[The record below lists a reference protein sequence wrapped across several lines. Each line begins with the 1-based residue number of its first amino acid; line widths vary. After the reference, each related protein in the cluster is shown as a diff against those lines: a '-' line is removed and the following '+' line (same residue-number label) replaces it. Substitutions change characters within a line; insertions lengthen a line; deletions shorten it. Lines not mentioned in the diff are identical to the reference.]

1 MYMKLNNDHTQ
12 MRNHVMGNR
21 ILLSLFMI
29 LLIGSFSYGQNSDVY
44 LLGPEDTITVTVI
57 GHTDFSGDFYIPSDG
72 VITLPVAG
80 KITVTG
86 KTIGVLTAE
95 VIEKLKE
102 RLNEPEVVI
111 ALKMPRMQR
120 IYVMGSVMKADSYD
134 MKPGWRIT
142 EALAAAGGLDKTVSP
157 EDCKVII
164 FRSSTGKKETV
175 LLADVF
181 RGSSDANLLISN
193 GDVMTI
199 DPGETFPVYVTGKVK
214 SPGLYR
220 IRKDNP
226 GIMSAITM
234 AGGVMDESASNSIKL
249 NHTDGSSEMINLTPV
264 LLEGKGL
271 PTTNLQSGDLLIVP
285 EATSR
290 IAVLGFV
297 GKPGFFNLKDGI
309 KVTLADALSMA
320 SGMDNKRAGLSKIA
334 VVRITDGK
342 EQKMAYDLQ
351 KFLKKG
357 DTSQNPVI
365 MAGDVIYV
373 PETNKIDFDMITRGM
388 SAVALVLNPFIP

>member
-1 MYMKLNNDHTQ
+1 MKQEYSITNHTGKSH
-12 MRNHVMGNR
+12 MSGVALLF
-21 ILLSLFMI
+21 ILAIFMI
-29 LLIGSFSYGQNSDVY
+29 GSLANAQNADVY
-44 LLGPEDTITVTVI
+44 LLGPEDTIMVTVI
-57 GHTDFSGDFYIPSDG
+57 GHPDFSGEFYIPSDG
-72 VITLPVAG
+72 IITLPVAG

-111 ALKMPRMQR
+111 SLKVPRMQR
-120 IYVMGSVMKADSYD
+120 IYVMGSVVKADSYD

-142 EALAAAGGLDKTVSP
+142 EALAAAGGLEKGISP
-157 EDCKVII
+157 EDCRVII
-164 FRSSTGKKETV
+164 FRSSTGGKQTV
-175 LLADVF
+175 LLADVL
-181 RGSSDANLLISN
+181 RGTADANLQISN
-193 GDVMTI
+193 GDVMTV

-220 IRKDNP
+220 VRKDNP

-234 AGGVMDESASNSIKL
+234 AGGIMDESASNSIKL

-264 LLEGKGL
+264 LLEGKGV
-271 PTTNLQSGDLLIVP
+271 PITTLQPGDLLIVP

-309 KVTLADALSMA
+309 KVTLADALGMA
-320 SGMDNKRAGLSKIA
+320 SGMDNKRAGLSKVA
-334 VVRITDGK
+334 LVRISDGK
-342 EQKMAYDLQ
+342 EQKMVFDLS

-357 DTSQNPVI
+357 DTTQNPVI

-373 PETNKIDFDMITRGM
+373 PETNKIDFDMITRGL
-388 SAVALVLNPFIP
+388 STIAVILNPFIP

>member
-1 MYMKLNNDHTQ
+1 
-12 MRNHVMGNR
+12 MGNR